1 LAHVM
6 SESLNLAIPFGGESR
21 HLESEPDALQRIREA
36 LLADYQNEGGINHL
50 DGKNLPSRSEVIEL
64 ANQILWL
71 LFPGFYDGE
80 HIHRGNVE
88 PWCGYHLH
96 DIHRRLSRQIARSI
110 CVGCMGDQMLRT
122 HERAAQLSL
131 NFLSDLVQIRSMLH
145 KDIRAAFEG
154 DPAAASQE
162 EVILAYPSIQA
173 IAMHRIAHQ
182 LYKLQIPLI
191 PRLISEHAHMRTGVD
206 IHPGATI
213 GESVFI
219 DHGTGVV
226 IGETCVVGNNV
237 RIYQMVTLGALSFAK
252 DDSGHLIKG
261 REIKRHPTIEDN
273 VVLYAGCSILG
284 GDTVIGEGSIIGGN
298 VWVTKSVPPGTVI
311 TFDAETIE
319 YRRFLRETYV

>member
-1 LAHVM
+1 MAHVM
-6 SESLNLAIPFGGESR
+6 SEHRNRAVPFSSEAR
-21 HLESEPDALQRIREA
+21 VQHNEPDELLSIQQA

-64 ANQILWL
+64 ANQIVWL

-80 HIHRGNVE
+80 DIHRGNVE

-96 DIHRRLSRQIARSI
+96 DIHRTLGRQIARSI
-110 CVGCMGDQMLRT
+110 CVGCMGDQMLKTR
-122 HERAAQLSL
+122 ERAARLSL
-131 NFLSDLVQIRSMLH
+131 SFLSGLVHIRSMLH
-145 KDIRAAFEG
+145 KDIRAAYEG

-162 EVILAYPSIQA
+162 EIILAYPSIQA
-173 IAMHRIAHQ
+173 IALHRIAHQ
-182 LYKLQIPLI
+182 LYKLDIPLI

-206 IHPGATI
+206 IHPGASI
-213 GESVFI
+213 GESLFI

-226 IGETCVVGNNV
+226 IGETCKVGNNV

-261 REIKRHPTIEDN
+261 RELKRHPTIEDN

-284 GDTVIGEGSIIGGN
+284 GDTTIGEGSIIGGN

-311 TFDAETIE
+311 TFDADKIE
-319 YRRFLRETYV
+319 YRRFLREAYD